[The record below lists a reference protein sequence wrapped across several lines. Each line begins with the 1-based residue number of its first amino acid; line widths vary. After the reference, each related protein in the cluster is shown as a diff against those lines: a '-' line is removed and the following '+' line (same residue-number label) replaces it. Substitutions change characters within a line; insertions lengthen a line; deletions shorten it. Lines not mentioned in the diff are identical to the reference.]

1 MLFFKEEDVAKF
13 YTVQFLYIKTSLKGN
28 VLEITLNRPE
38 KRNAFTPTMANE
50 IAFALAYAKNL
61 DEIRCV
67 IIRAEGPVFCAGA
80 DLNAFH
86 DPTADQINQTL
97 PPPIEEVRLGDA
109 FANLNKPC
117 IGQVEGSV
125 FAGGFLIICGCSF
138 VVSIP
143 EANFS
148 LPEVKRGI
156 WPMQV
161 MASLI
166 DIIPKRKILEMS
178 ITGKSYSAK
187 EALDFGLVTQTKE
200 KEVIEEEVNKL
211 ANLICSNA
219 PYAIK
224 SGMEALQNLSKIEE
238 GKRHTYLKAQLD
250 KLLKSEDAKEGTAAF
265 KEKRTPIWK
274 GKSPKIS

>member
-28 VLEITLNRPE
+28 VLEIMLDRPE
-38 KRNAFTPTMANE
+38 KRNAFTPTMVNE

-61 DEIRCV
+61 DKIRCV
-67 IIRAEGPVFCAGA
+67 IIKAEGSVFCAGA

-86 DPTADQINQTL
+86 DPTADKKNQTL
-97 PPPIEEVRLGDA
+97 PEPIEEVRLGDA

-138 VVSIP
+138 VISIP

-166 DIIPKRKILEMS
+166 DVIPKRKILEMS

-274 GKSPKIS
+274 GK

>member
-1 MLFFKEEDVAKF
+1 MLFFKEEDIEKF
-13 YTVQFLYIKTSLKGN
+13 DAVQFLYIKTSLKGN
-28 VLEITLNRPE
+28 IFEITLNRPE
-38 KRNAFTPTMANE
+38 KRNAFTQTMVDE
-50 IAFALAYAKNL
+50 IAFALAYAKSQI
-61 DEIRCV
+61 EIRCV
-67 IIRAEGPVFCAGA
+67 IIKAEGSVFCAGA

-86 DPTADQINQTL
+86 DPTVDQKNQTL
-97 PPPIEEVRLGDA
+97 PEPVEEVRLGDA
-109 FANLNKPC
+109 FANLHKPC
-117 IGQVEGSV
+117 IAQVEGSV
-125 FAGGFLIICGCSF
+125 FAGGFLIICGCTF

-161 MASLI
+161 MASLR

-178 ITGKSYSAK
+178 ITGKSYSAE
-187 EALDFGLVTQTKE
+187 EALHLGLVTQIAGKE
-200 KEVIEEEVNKL
+200 DIEEEVNKL

-224 SGMEALQNLSKIEE
+224 SGMETLQNLSEIEE
-238 GKRHTYLKAQLD
+238 RKRHIYLKSQLD
-250 KLLKSEDAKEGTAAF
+250 NLLKSEDAKEGTAAF

-274 GKSPKIS
+274 GK

>member
-1 MLFFKEEDVAKF
+1 MLFFKEEDVTKF
-13 YTVQFLYIKTSLKGN
+13 DTVQFLYIKTSLKGN
-28 VLEITLNRPE
+28 VFEITLNRPE

-50 IAFALAYAKNL
+50 IAFAIAYAENL
-61 DEIRCV
+61 VEVRC
-67 IIRAEGPVFCAGA
+67 IIIKAEGPVFCAGA

-86 DPTADQINQTL
+86 DPAADQKNQTL
-97 PPPIEEVRLGDA
+97 PEPIEEIRLGDA
-109 FANLNKPC
+109 FSNLHKPC
-117 IGQVEGSV
+117 IAQVEGSV
-125 FAGGFLIICGCSF
+125 FAGGFLIICGCTF

-161 MASLI
+161 MASLF

-178 ITGKSYSAK
+178 ITGKSYSAE
-187 EALDFGLVTQTKE
+187 EAKTFGLVTQIVN
-200 KEVIEEEVNKL
+200 KEVIEYEVNKL
-211 ANLICSNA
+211 ADLICSNA

-224 SGMEALQNLSKIEE
+224 SGMEALQNMSDIAEND
-238 GKRHTYLKAQLD
+238 RHNYLKAQLE

-274 GKSPKIS
+274 GK

>member
-1 MLFFKEEDVAKF
+1 MPFFKEEDLRNF
-13 YTVQFLYIKTSLKGN
+13 DTVRFLYIETSLNGH
-28 VLEITLNRPE
+28 VFAITLNRPE

-50 IAFALAYAKNL
+50 IAFALAYAKVQ
-61 DEIRCV
+61 DTVRCV
-67 IIRAEGPVFCAGA
+67 EIKARGPVFCAGA

-86 DPTADQINQTL
+86 DPSADQKNTTL
-97 PPPIEEVRLGDA
+97 PEPLQEVRLGDA
-109 FANLNKPC
+109 FSTLCKPC
-117 IGQVEGSV
+117 IAQVEGSV
-125 FAGGFLIICGCSF
+125 FAGGFLIICGCTF
-138 VVSIP
+138 VMSIP

-161 MASLI
+161 MASLL

-178 ITGKSYSAK
+178 ITGKSYSAE
-187 EALDFGLVTQTKE
+187 EAFHLGLVTQIAG

-224 SGMEALQNLSKIEE
+224 SGMEALRNLSEIEE
-238 GKRHTYLKAQLD
+238 GKRHIYLKSQLD
-250 KLLKSEDAKEGTAAF
+250 KLLESEDAKEGTAAF

-274 GKSPKIS
+274 GK